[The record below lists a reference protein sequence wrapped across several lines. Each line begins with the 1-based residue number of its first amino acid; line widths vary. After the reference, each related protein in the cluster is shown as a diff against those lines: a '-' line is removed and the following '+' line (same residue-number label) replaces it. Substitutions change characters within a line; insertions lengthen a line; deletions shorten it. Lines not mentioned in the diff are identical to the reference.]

1 MRSRHQGVMRRFWLG
16 AALLG
21 ILLVLV
27 AFAPVLAPYDIETQD
42 PAIRLL
48 SPCPAHPMGTDRFG
62 RDIFSRVLFG
72 GRTTLLAAF
81 ATLLVTL
88 VTGALAGAWMGLRQ
102 NTVADVLLMRLMDT
116 LMAFPFLVF
125 AMLVASLWGRG
136 MLHLLTAMAAVGW
149 VPFARVCR
157 SMVIQLREETSVE
170 AARVLG
176 ASLPTILFREILPNV
191 LPTLLIQAT
200 FACGELILSLSALSF
215 LGLGAQPP
223 SPEWGSMM
231 SDGRAHFFQ
240 APHVVLCPA
249 LFVVCTVLA
258 LNLIGESFRD
268 RLDPYEAPDR

>member
-1 MRSRHQGVMRRFWLG
+1 MRNHHQGVARRFWLG
-16 AALLG
+16 AVLLG
-21 ILLVLV
+21 VLLLLV
-27 AFAPVLAPYDIETQD
+27 AFAPALAPYDIETQD

-48 SPCPAHPMGTDRFG
+48 PPCPAHLMGTDRFG

-72 GRTTLLAAF
+72 GRTTLLASF
-81 ATLLVTL
+81 ATLLITL
-88 VTGALAGAWMGLRQ
+88 VTGTFVGAWMGLRQ

-136 MLHLLTAMAAVGW
+136 MLHLLAAMAMVGW

-157 SMVIQLREETSVE
+157 SMVIQLRQETSVE

-176 ASLPTILFREILPNV
+176 ASLPAILFREILPNV

-200 FACGELILSLSALSF
+200 FACGELSLSLSALSF

-249 LFVVCTVLA
+249 LFVLCTVLA

-268 RLDPYEAPDR
+268 RLDPYEALD

>member
-1 MRSRHQGVMRRFWLG
+1 MRNRHQGVIRRFWLG

-21 ILLVLV
+21 LLLVLV

-48 SPCPAHPMGTDRFG
+48 PPCPAHPMGTDRFG

-88 VTGALAGAWMGLRQ
+88 VTGTLAGAWMGLRQ

-136 MLHLLTAMAAVGW
+136 MLHLLAAMAAVGW

-157 SMVIQLREETSVE
+157 SMVIQLREETSVQ

-176 ASLPTILFREILPNV
+176 SGLPAILFREILPNV

-258 LNLIGESFRD
+258 LNLIGESLRD
-268 RLDPYEAPDR
+268 RLDPYEAPDV